1 MSEERLIQDYL
12 NDILESIADIR
23 EFVEGMDLEA
33 FIVDRKTNK
42 AVIRSLE
49 VIGGAV
55 NKIPDDIRNRYP
67 DTPWQEMTGMRNH
80 LVHEYFGVDL
90 SIVWRTIEEDLKP
103 LEADISKINS
113 DL

>member
-23 EFVEGMDLEA
+23 EFVAGMDLDA
-33 FIVDRKTNK
+33 FIADRKTNK

-49 VIGGAV
+49 VIGEAV
-55 NKIPDDIRNRYP
+55 SKIPDDIRSRYP
-67 DTPWQEMTGMRNH
+67 DIPWQEMTGMRNR
-80 LVHEYFGVDL
+80 LIHEYFGVDL

-103 LEADISKINS
+103 LETDISKINS